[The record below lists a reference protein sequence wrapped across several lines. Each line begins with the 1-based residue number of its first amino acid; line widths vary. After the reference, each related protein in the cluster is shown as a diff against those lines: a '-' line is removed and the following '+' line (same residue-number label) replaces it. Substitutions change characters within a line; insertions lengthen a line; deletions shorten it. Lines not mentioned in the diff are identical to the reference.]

1 MCLWKRRLHVW
12 RIKDLLWLSHTVRL
26 SLFLQ
31 TKPDSKLSKQM
42 KYGCILKFTTFI
54 ILGLFW
60 EIPLQGETK
69 SFMESFSHG
78 LLYSP
83 WRWVETHLWNMTLE
97 DEIWIYTES
106 MGKEIERN
114 KSYGKVGS
122 SRHVLMYEQKGAPTC
137 LFIYIQTFLPSISL
151 SMENIVALLWCACPV
166 AVFVMLSS
174 KARGCQEQSS
184 MLILDIPPNKNS
196 HGSVNLRAI

>member
-1 MCLWKRRLHVW
+1 MCRCVYGRRRLHVW
-12 RIKDLLWLSHTVRL
+12 RIKDSLWLSHTVWL

-42 KYGCILKFTTFI
+42 NYGCILKFTTLI

-78 LLYSP
+78 LLYSL
-83 WRWVETHLWNMTLE
+83 WRWVETTSVKYDTRRWNMNLHGINE
-97 DEIWIYTES
+97 KIDR
-106 MGKEIERN
+106 KEQQ
-114 KSYGKVGS
+114 SYGKVGS

-151 SMENIVALLWCACPV
+151 SMEN
-166 AVFVMLSS
+166 
-174 KARGCQEQSS
+174 K
-184 MLILDIPPNKNS
+184 
-196 HGSVNLRAI
+196 